1 MPYTIYLKKTIE
13 DLMGFQALYK
23 VYAPIDQKHRGD
35 DIINRITKV
44 LTAEID
50 RVKNDQRPD
59 PF

>member
-1 MPYTIYLKKTIE
+1 
-13 DLMGFQALYK
+13 MGFQALYR

-35 DIINRITKV
+35 DIINRITRV